1 MRYFFKLEKFI
12 FCCRKIKYKSYL
24 CVGEYITLYQLQR
37 GMLRQ
42 RAQEKDE
49 QVARL
54 AQDKEALRSQLTRL
68 NCLVQQLVGGAR
80 PMNTTTNLGNSLA
93 IIVLLVKWSLLSH

>member
-80 PMNTTTNLGNSLA
+80 PLNTTTNLGNSLV
-93 IIVLLVKWSLLSH
+93 IIVFLAKWSLLSH